1 MRGRQ
6 LCVFP
11 AGKRFFFDDAGLIVV
26 ETCVV
31 STPHKKTMPDRRVLG
46 PKSDAAQSFFF
57 SVEMATVTGATTG
70 ATTVAAPARVT
81 PLVVAAAT
89 LREIAFLSTT
99 GSAVNNAKQVLALL
113 TGKGIEAHFVFGD
126 QQVDTTALLP
136 FASLGFLLAQSP
148 RWPCQC

>member
-1 MRGRQ
+1 MFFQ
-6 LCVFP
+6 P
-11 AGKRFFFDDAGLIVV
+11 ASFFFRRCGTYRRRNVRGFDPAQKDDARP
-26 ETCVV
+26 
-31 STPHKKTMPDRRVLG
+31 SRFG
-46 PKSDAAQSFFF
+46 PKKRRCPIVFF

-99 GSAVNNAKQVLALL
+99 GSAVNNAKQLLALL
-113 TGKGIEAHFVFGD
+113 TGKSIEAHFVFGD
-126 QQVDTTALLP
+126 QQVDTTALFP